1 METET
6 NTNTNSKKY
15 QKRGVEWNAYCR
27 IIKNAE
33 KGLINEDEKQELM
46 KTLAILRISRSYEKS
61 VENQLI
67 LSEEMDKLGRR
78 RGCNKKLP
86 KELIE
91 LNNKKNALDKTT

>member
-33 KGLINEDEKQELM
+33 KGLINED
-46 KTLAILRISRSYEKS
+46 
-61 VENQLI
+61 
-67 LSEEMDKLGRR
+67 
-78 RGCNKKLP
+78 
-86 KELIE
+86 
-91 LNNKKNALDKTT
+91 